1 MWKLVDKFTLYSWE
15 IKFNI
20 MIIDSSIMII
30 HYIMA
35 NNIYNAYYMLEEEQV
50 LNALWY
56 CYDNVAIDANILRMK
71 L

>member
-30 HYIMA
+30 HYIVA
-35 NNIYNAYYMLEEEQV
+35 NNIYNAYYMLEEDQV

-56 CYDNVAIDANILRMK
+56 CYDNVVIDAYILRMK